1 MSKLLN
7 SKNRRLDGRKLD
19 ELRPIK
25 MEVGVIDNANGSAY
39 IEFGRNKVMAA
50 VYGPKDVHPK
60 HMMKTESAIL
70 KCRYHMTP
78 FSTGT
83 RKNPAPSRRETEISK
98 IISEALEP
106 AIIMTDYPRTAIH
119 VYVEILQSDGGSRC
133 AGVTAASLALADA
146 GINMRDLTSG
156 CAAGKIDG
164 KVALDLDEV
173 EDMEGDADLP
183 MAILPNLE
191 KVTLMQL
198 DGEFSRK
205 EFMEAFKLA
214 KKGCLK
220 VYEMQRNAL
229 NDKYFG
235 NGKA

>member
-106 AIIMTDYPRTAIH
+106 AIVMTDYPRTAIH
-119 VYVEILQSDGGSRC
+119 VYVEIL
-133 AGVTAASLALADA
+133 
-146 GINMRDLTSG
+146 
-156 CAAGKIDG
+156 
-164 KVALDLDEV
+164 
-173 EDMEGDADLP
+173 
-183 MAILPNLE
+183 
-191 KVTLMQL
+191 
-198 DGEFSRK
+198 
-205 EFMEAFKLA
+205 
-214 KKGCLK
+214 
-220 VYEMQRNAL
+220 
-229 NDKYFG
+229 
-235 NGKA
+235 

>member
-83 RKNPAPSRRETEISK
+83 RKNPAPSRREIEISK

-106 AIIMTDYPRTAIH
+106 AIVMTDYPRTAIH